1 MGKEAVCNIRYEGR
15 TSQGKALLESNE
27 LIFRGDFRLKIPLKQ
42 IQSAQAKNGELH
54 IQSPECSAIFELGP
68 QAAKW
73 VEKIV
78 HPPSLLDK
86 LGVKPGTRVAVVGKF
101 DDSLRRELNPGAI
114 KEADLIFLSA
124 EAREALE
131 RLSDL
136 HKSLKSG
143 GAIWVV
149 YPKGQKH
156 ITEADVLSAGRRSGL
171 ADVKVAS
178 FSATHTALKF
188 AIRRAC

>member
-15 TSQGKALLESNE
+15 TSHGKALLESNE
-27 LIFRGDFRLKIPLKQ
+27 LLFRGDFRLKIPLKQ
-42 IQSAQAKNGELH
+42 IQSAKAKHGELH
-54 IQSPECSAIFELGP
+54 IQSTEGSAVFELGP

-73 VEKIV
+73 VEKIL

-86 LGVKPGTRVAVVGKF
+86 LGVKTGLRAALVGRF
-101 DDSLRRELNPGAI
+101 DDSFRRELKIGPI
-114 KEADLIFLSA
+114 KNADLIFLAA
-124 EAREALE
+124 EAREALD
-131 RLSDL
+131 RLPDL
-136 HKSLKSG
+136 HTSLKSG

-156 ITEADVLSAGRRSGL
+156 ITEAHVLAAGRASGL
-171 ADVKVAS
+171 VDVKVAG

-188 AIRRAC
+188 VIRRAC